1 MMKTTRRLQTWMA
14 ALVITLIS
22 VADASAAVGTQ
33 FEVPIEYVYQGN
45 TYTVNAKFEVISEV
59 EKTCMP
65 IGNSSKPCVNKQGMS
80 EYDQRVV
87 DLWASD
93 MIVPEKVKGYTVTKI
108 GEYAIYGIKHKITLP
123 ETVEEIGRRAFE
135 YCYLEE
141 FHFPKNLKIIR
152 AGAFEHNRFERLDTL
167 PESIELIEMSA
178 FNDNANL
185 LSFTLPKNVSDFESV
200 YAFEKCK
207 DLESIKVAEGNNTY
221 RDSAN
226 VNNDTNVDISDIV
239 AVINIIAS
247 K

>member
-1 MMKTTRRLQTWMA
+1 MA

-108 GEYAIYGIKHKITLP
+108 GDYAFYGIKHKITLRAMVRGI
-123 ETVEEIGRRAFE
+123 EHRGHAKGNAERRQIQE
-135 YCYLEE
+135 C
-141 FHFPKNLKIIR
+141 
-152 AGAFEHNRFERLDTL
+152 
-167 PESIELIEMSA
+167 
-178 FNDNANL
+178 
-185 LSFTLPKNVSDFESV
+185 
-200 YAFEKCK
+200 
-207 DLESIKVAEGNNTY
+207 
-221 RDSAN
+221 
-226 VNNDTNVDISDIV
+226 IV
-239 AVINIIAS
+239 CSTRHAHARRGIPIL
-247 K
+247 